1 MTRVNTHPGEVL
13 REEFLHPLGMSAR
26 ALAREIDV
34 PPNRVT
40 QIINEKRDV
49 SADTAIRL
57 GKFFGTSAEFWL
69 GLQRDFDLAEALAGH
84 DYAKVHQ
91 RMSVAA

>member
-1 MTRVNTHPGEVL
+1 MTRINTHPGEVL
-13 REEFLHPLGMSAR
+13 REEFLLPLGMSAR

-34 PPNRVT
+34 PANRIT
-40 QIINEKRDV
+40 GIANEARDV
-49 SADTAIRL
+49 SADTAVRL

-69 GLQRDFDLAEALAGH
+69 NLQTAYDLAKALDGH

-91 RMSVAA
+91 RMPVAA

>member
-1 MTRVNTHPGEVL
+1 MTRINTHPGEVL

-40 QIINEKRDV
+40 GIVNEERDV

-69 GLQRDFDLAEALAGH
+69 GLQRDYDLAKALAGH

-91 RMSVAA
+91 RMPVAA